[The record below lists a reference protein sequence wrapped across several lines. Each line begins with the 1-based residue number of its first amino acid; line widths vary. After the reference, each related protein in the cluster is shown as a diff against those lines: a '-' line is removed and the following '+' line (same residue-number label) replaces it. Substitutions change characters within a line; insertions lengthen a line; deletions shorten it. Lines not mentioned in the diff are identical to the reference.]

1 MDYKYMSILELEK
14 ILVEK
19 KACEDKIVK
28 QAIMEDDFDKFAKF
42 IFQINDLIKEEVK
55 IEFNIKKIKK

>member
-1 MDYKYMSILELEK
+1 LDYKYMSILELEK